1 MSDENGLRL
10 TQDVHVLEHVAQHW
24 GVPQQ
29 RVQLPDDWLTLAMMV
44 SSSILTAKA
53 VSLVAQG
60 KVQLTS
66 SLSGGRNF
74 SMNAD
79 MGVTMFRWTNHLA
92 EPQTMTTS

>member
-29 RVQLPDDWLTLAMMV
+29 RVQLPDNWLALAMV
-44 SSSILTAKA
+44 SSSLIIAKA
-53 VSLVAQG
+53 VSLMAQG
-60 KVQLTS
+60 KAQLTS